1 MPLFSR
7 VLAVVFCF
15 FGLFASIGCEKKL
28 TLDNYNKI
36 QVGMTIDE
44 VFTILGPGEKLDTGT
59 AARVA
64 QSYLGDI
71 TSAQDRQNR
80 NQLKQGL
87 GDLTGQ
93 IQKRDEQTQREAG
106 VPVPQGNAPP
116 PVKPQGPRGN
126 SPVPDGPVR
135 ERFIWTEGKVEITID
150 FADNHVASKNQDG
163 L

>member
-15 FGLFASIGCEKKL
+15 FSLFASIGCEKKL

-64 QSYLGDI
+64 QSYLYIERIQAII
-71 TSAQDRQNR
+71 TKHSTTNIH
-80 NQLKQGL
+80 KSV
-87 GDLTGQ
+87 
-93 IQKRDEQTQREAG
+93 I
-106 VPVPQGNAPP
+106 
-116 PVKPQGPRGN
+116 
-126 SPVPDGPVR
+126 
-135 ERFIWTEGKVEITID
+135 
-150 FADNHVASKNQDG
+150 
-163 L
+163 